1 MPRKFFLLFVL
12 AAITLLP
19 APKKKKKRVSLPV
32 AVERVIAANPALA
45 RGHIGIRVADLTGR
59 VIYERNPRHW
69 FVPASNTKLYSTA
82 LALSR
87 LGPDFRFS
95 TRLAAESAPDSNG
108 VLHAD
113 LHLIGSGDPSLSGRR
128 YPYDKDNGWEDSVPA
143 LEELAAQLARRGVR
157 EIRGSVI
164 GDDTAFLHE
173 PFPDGWSID
182 DPLYEYGA
190 PVSALTLL
198 DNAVRLQVTP
208 AANPGEMAEVSLH
221 PDPGHLLLIPS
232 VETVPVGATAR
243 LQIDRP
249 PHTSEL
255 RITGSVAHGAPPS
268 SSLLA
273 IDDPALYAAQFL
285 TAELQRQGISVH
297 GPPRALHRFS
307 PSDSVSTPAVD
318 LASVQSRPI
327 SELVQVVNKVSQ
339 NLHAELLLRAA
350 GRPDTQSFASRASG
364 IAALGQFLQ
373 SSVGLPPEDVHFEDG
388 SGLSRLTLLTP
399 EATTRLLLHMANS
412 PHKNAWFAS
421 LPVGGEDGTLAR
433 RFNGWSGKSRVRA
446 KTGTLS
452 HVSALGGYLDHP
464 RRGLLAFTIIVNN
477 YNTPASEARSGIDKL
492 VEAIL
497 E

>member
-1 MPRKFFLLFVL
+1 MPRKLFLFLLL
-12 AAITLLP
+12 ASLGLP
-19 APKKKKKRVSLPV
+19 AAPKRKKRVRLPA
-32 AVERVIAANPALA
+32 AVERIIASSPALS
-45 RGHIGIRVADLTGR
+45 RGHIGIRVVDLAGR

-87 LGPDFRFS
+87 LGPDFRFT
-95 TRLAAESAPDSNG
+95 TRLAADAAPDANG

-113 LHLIGSGDPSLSGRR
+113 VRLIGSGDPSLSGRR
-128 YPYDKDNGWEDSVPA
+128 YPYDKDNGWADSAPA

-190 PVSALTLL
+190 PVSALTLF
-198 DNAVRLQVTP
+198 DNAIRMEVSP
-208 AANPGEMAEVSLH
+208 GANPGEMAEVTLH

-232 VETVPVGATAR
+232 VATVPAGESAR
-243 LQIDRP
+243 LRIDRP
-249 PHTSEL
+249 PFTTEL
-255 RITGSVAHGAPPS
+255 RVAGSIAHGAPPS
-268 SSLLA
+268 SALLA
-273 IDDPALYAAQFL
+273 IDDPALYAAQAF
-285 TAELQRQGISVH
+285 TAVLQRQGIAVL
-297 GPPRALHRFS
+297 GLPRALHRLS
-307 PSDSVSTPAVD
+307 PTDQIPAAPVE
-318 LASVQSRPI
+318 LAAVQSRPL
-327 SELVQVVNKVSQ
+327 SELIQVVNKVSQ
-339 NLHAELLLRAA
+339 NLHAELFLRAA
-350 GRPDTQSFASRASG
+350 GGSAQQPFASRASG
-364 IAALGQFLQ
+364 LEALKQFLETD
-373 SSVGLPPEDVHFEDG
+373 VGLVPDDVNFEDG

-399 EATTRLLLHMANS
+399 EATTRLLLHMAAS
-412 PHKNAWFAS
+412 PNREVWFAS

-433 RFNGWSGKSRVRA
+433 RFNGWAGKSRIRA

-464 RRGLLAFTIIVNN
+464 RRGRLAFTVVVNN
-477 YNTPASEARSGIDKL
+477 YNAPASDARAGIDKL
-492 VEAIL
+492 VEAFL